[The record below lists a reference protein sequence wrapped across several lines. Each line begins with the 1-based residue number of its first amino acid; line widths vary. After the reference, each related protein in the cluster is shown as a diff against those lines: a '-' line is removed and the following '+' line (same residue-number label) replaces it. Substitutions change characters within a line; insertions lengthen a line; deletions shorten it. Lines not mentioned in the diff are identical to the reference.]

1 MVKIRPYQEKDKQDV
16 RFTCLNSEGPSQ
28 DGERI
33 DNFVLNTY
41 CDYYL
46 EKESY
51 LPKRLLSILLHNFSM
66 LNANAKRKNCVSVL
80 TFPLVW
86 NLLYPKSCFNTPN
99 TPSTCMERFIRNW
112 QPKSEVI
119 NSAALRFCSSNLWET
134 RITRLYWEVWH

>member
-51 LPKRLLSILLHNFSM
+51 
-66 LNANAKRKNCVSVL
+66 NCFVAVDENDKAIGYL
-80 TFPLVW
+80 ICTENYDKYYRTFLKEYVP
-86 NLLYPKSCFNTPN
+86 
-99 TPSTCMERFIRNW
+99 RFKFYDID
-112 QPKSEVI
+112 
-119 NSAALRFCSSNLWET
+119 LRVRAIFPAF
-134 RITRLYWEVWH
+134 RR